1 MNYLNQRKR
10 ALQMKA
16 KNNCG
21 KVVLAYSGGLDTSV
35 ILKWLANKGYEVVCF
50 IADVGQDE
58 DFEKAKAKAL
68 SIGASR
74 VYVQDFKKEF
84 VEKYIFQALKANA
97 VYEGKYLLGTSL
109 ARPLIAEKQIETAKK
124 ENAKIVAHG
133 ATGKGNDQ
141 VRFELAYMKLM
152 PGVEIISPWKEP
164 EFLTQFKGRSDL
176 LKFAKENGIPVEATS
191 EKPYS
196 MDDNIM
202 HISYE
207 AGQLEDPAFE
217 PKEEMFKKTVSPKKA
232 PDEETKIMVEFKA
245 GIPIKVVNLTDNKTV
260 EGSLELFQYLN
271 ELGAKNGIGRI
282 DLVEN
287 RFVGM
292 KSRGV
297 YETPAGTILLRAHID
312 IEGLVLDREVCHLKD
327 MLMPKVAELIYNG
340 FWFSPEMEFLMAA
353 VNKSQEN
360 VDGKVYM
367 ALYKGNAFVTGRES
381 PKSLYSKDIAS
392 MDKLGG
398 YDQTDAKGFIK
409 LNALRLK
416 LGAKNVSNK

>member
-1 MNYLNQRKR
+1 MNYLNRDKR
-10 ALQMKA
+10 AFQMKA
-16 KNNCG
+16 KNNFG

-35 ILKWLANKGYEVVCF
+35 ILKWLANKGYEVICF

-68 SIGASR
+68 SVGASK
-74 VYVQDFKKEF
+74 VHIQDLKEEF

-124 ENAKIVAHG
+124 ENAEIVAHG

-141 VRFELAYMKLM
+141 VRFELAYMQLM
-152 PGVEIISPWKEP
+152 PGVEIISPWKDP
-164 EFLTQFKGRSDL
+164 EFLAQFKGRTDL

-196 MDDNIM
+196 MDDNLM

-217 PKEEMFKKTVSPKKA
+217 PDEGMFKKTASPKQA
-232 PDEETKIMVEFKA
+232 PDKETKIMIEFKA
-245 GIPIKVVNLTDNKTV
+245 GIPVKVVNISENKAVT
-260 EGSLELFQYLN
+260 GALELFQYLN
-271 ELGAKNGIGRI
+271 ELGSKNGIGRI
-282 DLVEN
+282 DIVEN

-297 YETPAGTILLRAHID
+297 YETPAGTILLKAHLD
-312 IEGLVLDREVCHLKD
+312 IEGLALDREVCHLKE
-327 MLMPKVAELIYNG
+327 MLMPKIAQLIYSG

-353 VNKSQEN
+353 INKSQED

-367 ALYKGNAFVTGRES
+367 SLYKGNAFVTGRES
-381 PKSLYSKDIAS
+381 PKLLYSKDIAS

-398 YDQTDAKGFIK
+398 YDQTDAKGFIR
-409 LNALRLK
+409 LNALRLMRRK
-416 LGAKNVSNK
+416 

>member
-1 MNYLNQRKR
+1 
-10 ALQMKA
+10 MKA

-21 KVVLAYSGGLDTSV
+21 KVVLAYSGGLDTSI
-35 ILKWLANKGYEVVCF
+35 ILKWLINKGYEVVCF

-68 SIGASR
+68 SIGAAK

-109 ARPLIAEKQIETAKK
+109 ARPLIAEKQVGIAKK

-141 VRFELAYMKLM
+141 VRFELAYMQLM
-152 PGVEIISPWKEP
+152 PGVKIISPWKDP
-164 EFLTQFKGRSDL
+164 EFLAQFKGRSDL
-176 LKFAKENGIPVEATS
+176 LKFAWENNISVEATS

-196 MDDNIM
+196 MDDNLM

-217 PKEEMFKKTVSPKKA
+217 PDESMFKKTASPKQA
-232 PDEETKIMVEFKA
+232 PDKETKIMIEFKA
-245 GIPIKVVNLTDNKTV
+245 GIPIKVINLSEKKEV
-260 EGSLELFQYLN
+260 AGSLELFHYLN
-271 ELGAKNGIGRI
+271 GLGSKNGIARI

-297 YETPAGTILLRAHID
+297 YETPAGTILLKARS
-312 IEGLVLDREVCHLKD
+312 EERRVGKECRSR
-327 MLMPKVAELIYNG
+327 
-340 FWFSPEMEFLMAA
+340 WSP
-353 VNKSQEN
+353 
-360 VDGKVYM
+360 YH
-367 ALYKGNAFVTGRES
+367 
-381 PKSLYSKDIAS
+381 
-392 MDKLGG
+392 
-398 YDQTDAKGFIK
+398 
-409 LNALRLK
+409 
-416 LGAKNVSNK
+416 

>member
-1 MNYLNQRKR
+1 
-10 ALQMKA
+10 MK
-16 KNNCG
+16 K

-35 ILKWLANKGYEVVCF
+35 ILKWLIEKDYEVVCYM
-50 IADVGQDE
+50 ADVGQE
-58 DFEKAKAKAL
+58 ENFEKAKNKAIA
-68 SIGASR
+68 IGASK
-74 VYVQDFKKEF
+74 VYIEDLKEEF
-84 VEKYIFQALKANA
+84 VKDYIFQALKANA

-109 ARPLIAEKQIETAKK
+109 ARPLIAKKHIEIAKL
-124 ENAKIVAHG
+124 EGTNLVAHG

-141 VRFELAYMKLM
+141 VRFEMTFMKLM
-152 PGVEIISPWKEP
+152 PNVEIISPWKSP
-164 EFLTQFKGRSDL
+164 DFLADFEGRSDL
-176 LKFAKENGIPVEATS
+176 INYAKEKGIPIESTF

-196 MDDNIM
+196 MDDNLM

-207 AGQLEDPAFE
+207 AGQLENPGFE
-217 PKEEMFKKTVSPKKA
+217 PKEDMFKKTTSPKDA
-232 PDEETKIMVEFKA
+232 PDKETKIMIEFKK
-245 GIPIKVVNLTDNKTV
+245 GIPVKVENMTGNKTT

-271 ELGAKNGIGRI
+271 ELGSTNGIGRM

-297 YETPAGTILLRAHID
+297 YETPAGTILLKAHLD
-312 IEGLVLDREVCHLKD
+312 IEGLVLDKEVAHLKD
-327 MLMPKVAELIYNG
+327 MLMPKIAELIYNG

-353 VNKSQEN
+353 IDKSQEN

-367 ALYKGNAFVTGRES
+367 TLYKGNAYVTARES
-381 PKSLYSKDIAS
+381 EKSLYDEDIAS
-392 MDKLGG
+392 MDKAGN

-416 LGAKNVSNK
+416 LGGKS